1 MKELCVVG
9 YNYGNKYAWYIP
21 IFVYSVLTSYP
32 EYDVIVFTD
41 GELDVTVKENIEL
54 LRGLG
59 NFEIVEKYS
68 FGIEKIHLPNYP
80 GIMKSL
86 RFLFYDN
93 RFKKYKS
100 IYIGDIDM
108 FICKEE
114 PGIYQQ
120 HLKHCDILNL
130 PYSNYIRNTAK
141 IEKPNIKSFVRNLL
155 AREFSVAIKTL
166 KKKSIYIKRL
176 SGLHFV
182 ITEPYYNAVKQYFNE
197 VFDYIINEA
206 HSKDSDLFY
215 RSEFDEMLLYM
226 LIEKANIGLPP
237 LSPDSPGLD
246 YNNSSNINFRPH
258 HGLHMGI
265 FRSESNIIQQKQVL
279 DSYIYREYINQYEYR
294 IKNDK
299 ILVEILSRSPDY
311 ITRQFKKMHEY
322 YNIEH

>member
-9 YNYGNKYAWYIP
+9 YNYGSKYAWYIP
-21 IFVYSVLTSYP
+21 IFIYSVLTSYP

-41 GELDVTVKENIEL
+41 GELDISVKENIKL
-54 LRGLG
+54 LSGLG
-59 NFEIVEKYS
+59 NFEIVENYS
-68 FGIEKIHLPNYP
+68 FGIEDINLPNYS

-93 RFKKYKS
+93 RFNNYKS

-120 HLKHCDILNL
+120 HLNHCNRLNL

-141 IEKPNIKSFVRNLL
+141 IEKPNIRAFVRNIL
-155 AREFSVAIKTL
+155 AGEFNVAIKTL
-166 KKKSIYIKRL
+166 RKKNVYMKRL

-182 ITEPYYNAVKQYFNE
+182 ITEPYYNVVKQYFSE
-197 VFDYIINEA
+197 MFDYIINEA
-206 HSKDSDLFY
+206 HLKDSELFY
-215 RSEFDEMLLYM
+215 RSEFDEVLLYM

-265 FRSESNIIQQKQVL
+265 FRNKTNIIQQKQVL
-279 DSYIYREYINQYEYR
+279 DSYIYREYIKQYEYR
-294 IKNDK
+294 LKNDK
-299 ILVEILSRSPDY
+299 LLVEMLSKSPDY
-311 ITRQFKKMHEY
+311 IVKQFEKLQEY
-322 YNIEH
+322 YNIKQ